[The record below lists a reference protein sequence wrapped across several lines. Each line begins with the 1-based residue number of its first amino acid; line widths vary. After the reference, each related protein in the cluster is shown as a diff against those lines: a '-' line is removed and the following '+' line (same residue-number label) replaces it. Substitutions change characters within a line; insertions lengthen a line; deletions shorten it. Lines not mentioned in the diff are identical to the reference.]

1 MIITNTEKG
10 ILLRW
15 REGGEREE
23 EIISFN
29 DFKPHFFVEK
39 NSRLVKLDGET
50 VYLKE
55 SWGDK
60 NTSFRMDLSYEEGD
74 YLSLE
79 GKELVKVTWSPC
91 HSKYTKKVKSYFHN
105 RGDRTYEADVQYHY
119 RYAVDM
125 LDTIPEYNLRKWYWD
140 MEWMQGGEHD
150 GAITAIVVYDNY
162 DDEYH
167 TLTWQPDSDETEK
180 TTLEKFLILLFE
192 KDPDMLISWFGWK
205 FDLPKLI
212 ERLHANDL
220 DPRLL
225 SPVMEVDGVKWS
237 IKDSSVIVQTK
248 RVENYSPIAQPI
260 KGRICVPLDLAF
272 ERQWND
278 AQRGTLPSLSLD
290 YVSESVLGEKKL
302 VSSKFPDK
310 NEFFRR
316 GWQEDTET
324 YLEYAIKDVELI
336 KRIDDENHTTEA
348 IISLQRLLIAPF
360 DACFYASN
368 MGGIYFM
375 RNASW
380 KAPTGRKGDRVD
392 YDGAMVY
399 DPLSEATNGL
409 HLGVAAFDFAGL
421 YPSMMIARNISWE
434 TKSDTPTEFGVNI
447 RTPKDF
453 SEVNGYEMKYYKT
466 DKLGL
471 LPKAVLELKNLRNE
485 YKVKMKESESKGEYV
500 KWNNNQLAVKRL
512 MASFYGIVAYQGF
525 GWADVDLAASITA
538 SAREAIRTAAFKVRE
553 L

>member
-1 MIITNTEKG
+1 MIITNTERG

-55 SWGDK
+55 SWGNK
-60 NTSFRMDLSYEEGD
+60 NTSFRMNLSYEEGD

-180 TTLEKFLILLFE
+180 TTLEKFLILLSE

-237 IKDSSVIVQTK
+237 IKDASVIVQTK

-324 YLEYAIKDVELI
+324 YLEYALKDVELI

-399 DPLSEATNGL
+399 DPLSEDTNGL

-453 SEVNGYEMKYYKT
+453 SIVNDYEMKYYKT
-466 DKLGL
+466 NELGL
-471 LPKAVLELKNLRNE
+471 LPRAVLELKNLRNE
-485 YKVKMKESESKGEYV
+485 YKVKMKESESKSEYI

>member
-39 NSRLVKLDGET
+39 DSRLVKLDGET
-50 VYLKE
+50 VYIKE
-55 SWGDK
+55 K
-60 NTSFRMDLSYEEGD
+60 YENRNTTAFRMDLSYEQGNFK
-74 YLSLE
+74 SLE

-220 DPRLL
+220 DP
-225 SPVMEVDGVKWS
+225 
-237 IKDSSVIVQTK
+237 
-248 RVENYSPIAQPI
+248 
-260 KGRICVPLDLAF
+260 
-272 ERQWND
+272 
-278 AQRGTLPSLSLD
+278 
-290 YVSESVLGEKKL
+290 
-302 VSSKFPDK
+302 
-310 NEFFRR
+310 
-316 GWQEDTET
+316 
-324 YLEYAIKDVELI
+324 
-336 KRIDDENHTTEA
+336 
-348 IISLQRLLIAPF
+348 
-360 DACFYASN
+360 
-368 MGGIYFM
+368 
-375 RNASW
+375 
-380 KAPTGRKGDRVD
+380 
-392 YDGAMVY
+392 
-399 DPLSEATNGL
+399 
-409 HLGVAAFDFAGL
+409 
-421 YPSMMIARNISWE
+421 
-434 TKSDTPTEFGVNI
+434 
-447 RTPKDF
+447 
-453 SEVNGYEMKYYKT
+453 
-466 DKLGL
+466 
-471 LPKAVLELKNLRNE
+471 
-485 YKVKMKESESKGEYV
+485 
-500 KWNNNQLAVKRL
+500 
-512 MASFYGIVAYQGF
+512 
-525 GWADVDLAASITA
+525 
-538 SAREAIRTAAFKVRE
+538 
-553 L
+553 

>member
-1 MIITNTEKG
+1 
-10 ILLRW
+10 
-15 REGGEREE
+15 
-23 EIISFN
+23 
-29 DFKPHFFVEK
+29 
-39 NSRLVKLDGET
+39 
-50 VYLKE
+50 
-55 SWGDK
+55 
-60 NTSFRMDLSYEEGD
+60 
-74 YLSLE
+74 
-79 GKELVKVTWSPC
+79 
-91 HSKYTKKVKSYFHN
+91 
-105 RGDRTYEADVQYHY
+105 
-119 RYAVDM
+119 
-125 LDTIPEYNLRKWYWD
+125 
-140 MEWMQGGEHD
+140 MQGGEHD
-150 GAITAIVVYDNY
+150 GSITAIVVYDNY
-162 DDEYH
+162 DDEYY

-180 TTLEKFLILLFE
+180 IVLERFLLMLLE

-225 SPVMEVDGVKWS
+225 SPVMQVDGVNWS
-237 IKDSSVIVQTK
+237 IRDAAVRVNTN

-324 YLEYAIKDVELI
+324 YLEYAVKDVELI

-434 TKSDTPTEFGVNI
+434 TKSNTPTEFGVNI

-485 YKVKMKESESKGEYV
+485 YKVKMKESESKSEYV

-538 SAREAIRTAAFKVRE
+538 SAREAIRIAAFKVRE